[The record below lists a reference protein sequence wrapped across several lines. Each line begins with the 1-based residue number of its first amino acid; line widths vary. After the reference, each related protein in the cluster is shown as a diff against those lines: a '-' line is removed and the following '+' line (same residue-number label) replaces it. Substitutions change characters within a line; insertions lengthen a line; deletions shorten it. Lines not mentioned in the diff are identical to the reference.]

1 MTALIVMCF
10 VLAAVFFVLGCM
22 DQRKLYWKTAA
33 WQYRRPEANEP
44 SEAAHVF
51 NRIGL
56 FLGAAM
62 MLVLAA
68 VLNAADASSTYS
80 TAQVRSVA
88 SSAASDLNQ
97 GTQSGI
103 GSSFRASSDLYDAVN
118 EHGGGN
124 VKIRSAGSGEYE
136 LTNRDGENPVCLTV
150 TVDNDLNIGGG
161 IGEPWSHSVSTSVN
175 DGAC

>member
-1 MTALIVMCF
+1 MAALIVMCF

-22 DQRKLYWKTAA
+22 DQRKLYWKLTA

-44 SEAAHVF
+44 SDAAHAL
-51 NRIGL
+51 NRFGL
-56 FLGAAM
+56 FCGAVM

-68 VLNAADASSTYS
+68 ILNAADTTRTYS

-88 SSAASDLNQ
+88 SAAASELDR

-103 GSSFRASSDLYDAVN
+103 GSSIDTSSDVHDAVN

-124 VKIRSAGSGEYE
+124 VEIRSAGGGEYE

-150 TVDNDLNIGGG
+150 TVDNDLNIGGR
-161 IGEPWSHSVSTSVN
+161 IGEPWSHSVSTSVTE
-175 DGAC
+175 GSC

>member
-10 VLAAVFFVLGCM
+10 LLAAVFFALGCM
-22 DQRKLYWKTAA
+22 DQRKLYWKLTS

-44 SEAAHVF
+44 SDAAYAL
-51 NRIGL
+51 NRFGM
-56 FLGAAM
+56 FLGAVM

-68 VLNAADASSTYS
+68 VVNAADASSTYS

-88 SSAASDLNQ
+88 SSAASELDQ

-103 GSSFRASSDLYDAVN
+103 GSSYRASSDVYDAVN

-124 VKIRSAGSGEYE
+124 VKIRSVGGGEYE

-175 DGAC
+175 VGSC